1 MSVCLCECAENSLV
15 KQYFELRRRLKKHVL
30 IKVLCLICRCYIR
43 PNDVPDSETELNQPE
58 KKQQLTLNYDLSLG
72 PPVKV
77 SSRTDECCYV
87 NLVLIDSYI
96 LYKCFCKDKYLQVT
110 YAYSI
115 IFKSRF
121 FNILYIQYSHCISV
135 DPKDNLLLMIY
146 MYIFNILILKF
157 YLKINIITVLL
168 FFFPG

>member
-1 MSVCLCECAENSLV
+1 MLFKFN
-15 KQYFELRRRLKKHVL
+15 
-30 IKVLCLICRCYIR
+30 
-43 PNDVPDSETELNQPE
+43 
-58 KKQQLTLNYDLSLG
+58 
-72 PPVKV
+72 
-77 SSRTDECCYV
+77 
-87 NLVLIDSYI
+87 LIDSYI
-96 LYKCFCKDKYLQVT
+96 LYKYLCKDKCLQIT

-135 DPKDNLLLMIY
+135 DPKDNVLLMIY

-168 FFFPG
+168 FL